1 MAAKQPHFKQITVM
15 LLMTAFQL
23 ISAACVLC
31 RQEELSLSLV
41 YIFFG
46 YIAAEW
52 IYMLIGTLVT
62 GNDYFEL
69 EAIAFFLSGIGLTVC
84 ASFSETYA
92 LKQVIAIAMGL
103 AVYLIMTALI
113 RDVRIACWL
122 RYPAAIGSLGVLAAN
137 LALAKVT
144 NGTLNW
150 IDLGFFSI
158 QPSELV
164 KIAFVLVGAVSLEK
178 LLSNTSLTK
187 YIIFSITCVGSL
199 FLMKDFGTALIFFF
213 TFILIA
219 FMRSGDVRTI
229 ALICTAALMGAV
241 LVIYFKPYV
250 ANRFAVYRHV
260 WDFMDTTGYQQ
271 TRVLIYSASG
281 GLFGLGIGEGYLRD
295 VYAASTDLVFGVI
308 CEEWGLVI
316 GIAVLLSFAGIA
328 LFAVRAA
335 KTAGSTFYAIAAVA
349 AAGMLLFQLSLN
361 VFGITDILPL
371 TGVTLPFVSRGGSSM
386 LCSWGLLAYIRAA
399 GAPFE
404 PPKPD
409 IAISKVKRKAP
420 ACAKEGAV

>member
-113 RDVRIACWL
+113 RDVRVACWL

-164 KIAFVLVGAVSLEK
+164 KIAFVLVGRYRSRSCSPTRALR
-178 LLSNTSLTK
+178 NTS
-187 YIIFSITCVGSL
+187 FSL
-199 FLMKDFGTALIFFF
+199 
-213 TFILIA
+213 
-219 FMRSGDVRTI
+219 
-229 ALICTAALMGAV
+229 
-241 LVIYFKPYV
+241 
-250 ANRFAVYRHV
+250 
-260 WDFMDTTGYQQ
+260 
-271 TRVLIYSASG
+271 
-281 GLFGLGIGEGYLRD
+281 
-295 VYAASTDLVFGVI
+295 
-308 CEEWGLVI
+308 
-316 GIAVLLSFAGIA
+316 
-328 LFAVRAA
+328 
-335 KTAGSTFYAIAAVA
+335 
-349 AAGMLLFQLSLN
+349 
-361 VFGITDILPL
+361 
-371 TGVTLPFVSRGGSSM
+371 
-386 LCSWGLLAYIRAA
+386 
-399 GAPFE
+399 
-404 PPKPD
+404 
-409 IAISKVKRKAP
+409 
-420 ACAKEGAV
+420 